1 MEFPRGCCRCT
12 VWFGFFGMFITSQVA
27 FQDSQEDSL
36 LLLARKCTMRCSCI
50 FVLSNFSRSN
60 SRKEREGVAQA
71 VSRGA
76 FFFFFFFLFFFT
88 CFSTPRSI
96 KFALP
101 VIVLYCIGRIMH
113 VAYISRRKECTCGCT
128 YLLSSKK
135 MSREGD
141 MFDFAS
147 LGTDNCLQRSSF
159 CKGDGCNGNS
169 YTMHFAQ
176 WNNCICIPF
185 N

>member
-76 FFFFFFFLFFFT
+76 FFFFFFFLFFFYV
-88 CFSTPRSI
+88 F
-96 KFALP
+96 FNAALDQICAACDR
-101 VIVLYCIGRIMH
+101 IVLYWANNARCVYFTKER
-113 VAYISRRKECTCGCT
+113 VYLRVYIFVIIKED
-128 YLLSSKK
+128 
-135 MSREGD
+135 E
-141 MFDFAS
+141 
-147 LGTDNCLQRSSF
+147 
-159 CKGDGCNGNS
+159 
-169 YTMHFAQ
+169 
-176 WNNCICIPF
+176 
-185 N
+185 